1 MLGRLGIL
9 VAVFAVALAPA
20 SAKATQQD
28 MAATHTYLTAGY
40 TTLRAAIA
48 SMSTVGRSI
57 DQLNR
62 KLASECPDVGAG
74 SPQSE
79 EEQHL
84 SYEVFGA
91 LLSTGYH
98 TDAKIVQRFLRTT
111 RSLKWSNNK
120 ATRAADSFAA
130 SLHELVT
137 LPLPNLCGDVSAWKA
152 GGFKAVPADT
162 IQFDRHVESIE
173 GDLLPLKR
181 LLAPYETQAD
191 KALATRDERMYI
203 HLGNLET
210 TLGENWWDMTL
221 ETLALNQ

>member
-9 VAVFAVALAPA
+9 AVVLTLGLTPTSQAATPRDLA
-20 SAKATQQD
+20 T
-28 MAATHTYLTAGY
+28 THTYLTAGY

-48 SMSTVGRSI
+48 SMSSVGTGI

-91 LLSTGYH
+91 LLSTAYH
-98 TDAKIVQRFLRTT
+98 TDAKIVQRFLRTVKPL
-111 RSLKWSNNK
+111 RWSNNK
-120 ATRAADSFAA
+120 VTRAADSFAT
-130 SLHELVT
+130 SLRELVA
-137 LPLPNLCGDVSAWKA
+137 LPMPNLCGDVRAWHA
-152 GGFKAVPADT
+152 GGFNAVPTDT
-162 IQFDRHVESIE
+162 LRFDRHVEDIE
-173 GDLLPLKR
+173 GKIISQQ
-181 LLAPYETQAD
+181 LLAPYEAPAD
-191 KALATRDERMYI
+191 KALATRDLRLYTKLEA
-203 HLGNLET
+203 LET

>member
-9 VAVFAVALAPA
+9 AAMLAFALVPA
-20 SAKATQQD
+20 SAAASPRD
-28 MAATHTYLTAGY
+28 DAATHTYLTAGY
-40 TTLRAAIA
+40 TTLQAAIA
-48 SMSTVGRSI
+48 SMSAVGKGI
-57 DQLNR
+57 DQLNH

-98 TDAKIVQRFLRTT
+98 KDSKIVQRFLQAVKP
-111 RSLKWSNNK
+111 LKWSNNK
-120 ATRAADSFAA
+120 VTQAADKFAT
-130 SLHELVT
+130 SLRELVA

-162 IQFDRHVESIE
+162 LQFDRHVEDIE
-173 GDLLPLKR
+173 GNIISAR
-181 LLAPYETQAD
+181 LLAPYVAPAD
-191 KALATRDERMYI
+191 KGLAARDQQLYTK
-203 HLGNLET
+203 LGNLET